1 MRNWWALRNTSKTEA
16 VLQSRPLT
24 TLSTTG
30 PTTRTPP
37 HALRHTRSATE
48 NPQCRH
54 RHTNSV
60 AQSAHHTPPHK
71 LSSAD
76 PKASTPT
83 WSGLVLWAGC
93 FEGCWLLL
101 VVLCPLARVLV
112 G

>member
-83 WSGLVLWAGC
+83 TWNTRTRLHH
-93 FEGCWLLL
+93 
-101 VVLCPLARVLV
+101 
-112 G
+112 